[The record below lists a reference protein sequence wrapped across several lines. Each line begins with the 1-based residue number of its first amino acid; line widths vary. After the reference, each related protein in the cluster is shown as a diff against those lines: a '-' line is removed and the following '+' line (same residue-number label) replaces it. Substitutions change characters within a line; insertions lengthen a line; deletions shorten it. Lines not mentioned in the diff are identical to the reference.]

1 MRVFDKV
8 PANMKKTLCLLLAML
23 LPSLAQAQ
31 AEPDAEALIRLL
43 KPGTTRGLRN
53 LTVQA
58 APPAAPALPVVPL
71 AAVPEP
77 TPPSTVTPPAVQVA
91 PAAPAVAQP
100 APSAPSVPPAPAPS
114 TEAAAEAPSVSLAI
128 QFEYNSARV
137 SAASRQT
144 LQQLAKALQ
153 SPELAAY
160 RFRIEGHTDAKGQAG
175 YNRKLSQ
182 ARADE
187 VRQLLVAQGVAAAR
201 LSSIGMGASQ
211 LALPSQPFAAENRRV
226 RIVNL
231 AP

>member
-1 MRVFDKV
+1 
-8 PANMKKTLCLLLAML
+8 MKKTVCLLLAML
-23 LPSLAQAQ
+23 LPSLAYAQ

-58 APPAAPALPVVPL
+58 APPAAPALPVAPP

-77 TPPSTVTPPAVQVA
+77 TPPATVTPPAVQVA
-91 PAAPAVAQP
+91 PV
-100 APSAPSVPPAPAPS
+100 PSAPSVPPAPAPS
-114 TEAAAEAPSVSLAI
+114 TEAAADAPSVSLAI

-144 LQQLAKALQ
+144 LQQLAQALQ

>member
-1 MRVFDKV
+1 
-8 PANMKKTLCLLLAML
+8 MKKTVCLMLAML

-58 APPAAPALPVVPL
+58 APPAAPALPVAPL
-71 AAVPEP
+71 PAVPEP

>member
-1 MRVFDKV
+1 
-8 PANMKKTLCLLLAML
+8 MKKTVCLMLAML
-23 LPSLAQAQ
+23 LPSLAHAQ

-58 APPAAPALPVVPL
+58 APPAAPAVTVVAPLP
-71 AAVPEP
+71 AVPEP
-77 TPPSTVTPPAVQVA
+77 TPPATVTPPAVQVA
-91 PAAPAVAQP
+91 PVSPPAVAQP
-100 APSAPSVPPAPAPS
+100 VPSAPSVPPAPALA
-114 TEAAAEAPSVSLAI
+114 TEAPADAPSVSLAI

-137 SAASRQT
+137 SAASRKT
-144 LQQLAKALQ
+144 LQQLAQALQ

>member
-1 MRVFDKV
+1 
-8 PANMKKTLCLLLAML
+8 MKKTVCLLLAML

-58 APPAAPALPVVPL
+58 APPAAPAVPVAPP

-77 TPPSTVTPPAVQVA
+77 TSPATVTPPAVQVA
-91 PAAPAVAQP
+91 PV
-100 APSAPSVPPAPAPS
+100 PSAPSVPPAPAPS
-114 TEAAAEAPSVSLAI
+114 TEAAADAPSVSLAI

-144 LQQLAKALQ
+144 LQQLAQALQ

>member
-1 MRVFDKV
+1 
-8 PANMKKTLCLLLAML
+8 MKKTVCLLLAML
-23 LPSLAQAQ
+23 LPSLAYAQ

-58 APPAAPALPVVPL
+58 APPAAPALPVAPP

-77 TPPSTVTPPAVQVA
+77 TPPATVTPPAVQVA
-91 PAAPAVAQP
+91 PV
-100 APSAPSVPPAPAPS
+100 PSAPSVPPAPAPS
-114 TEAAAEAPSVSLAI
+114 TEAAADAPSVSLAI

-137 SAASRQT
+137 SAASRKT
-144 LQQLAKALQ
+144 LQQLVQALQ

>member
-1 MRVFDKV
+1 
-8 PANMKKTLCLLLAML
+8 MKKTVCLLLAML
-23 LPSLAQAQ
+23 LPSLAYAQ

-58 APPAAPALPVVPL
+58 APPAAPAVPVAPP

-77 TPPSTVTPPAVQVA
+77 TPPATVTPPAV
-91 PAAPAVAQP
+91 AQP
-100 APSAPSVPPAPAPS
+100 VPSTPSVPPAPAPS

-144 LQQLAKALQ
+144 LQQLAQALQ

>member
-1 MRVFDKV
+1 
-8 PANMKKTLCLLLAML
+8 MKKTVCLMLAML
-23 LPSLAQAQ
+23 LPSLAHAQ

-58 APPAAPALPVVPL
+58 APPAAPAVTVAPP
-71 AAVPEP
+71 AAVLEP
-77 TPPSTVTPPAVQVA
+77 TPPVTVTPPAVQVA
-91 PAAPAVAQP
+91 PVSPPAVVPP
-100 APSAPSVPPAPAPS
+100 APSAPSVPPALSVPPVPAPS

-144 LQQLAKALQ
+144 LQQLAQALL

>member
-1 MRVFDKV
+1 
-8 PANMKKTLCLLLAML
+8 MKKTVCLLLAML

-31 AEPDAEALIRLL
+31 AEPDTEALIRLL

-58 APPAAPALPVVPL
+58 APPAAPAVTVVAPL

-77 TPPSTVTPPAVQVA
+77 TSPATVTPPAVQVA
-91 PAAPAVAQP
+91 PVSPPVVTQP
-100 APSAPSVPPAPAPS
+100 VSPAPSVPPSPAPA

-144 LQQLAKALQ
+144 LQQLAQALL

>member
-1 MRVFDKV
+1 
-8 PANMKKTLCLLLAML
+8 MKRPLCLFLSAWLLACA
-23 LPSLAQAQ
+23 AQAQ
-31 AEPDAEALIRLL
+31 TAPDTDTLIRLL

-53 LTVQA
+53 LQVQA
-58 APPAAPALPVVPL
+58 VPPAATPAPATAHQASSP
-71 AAVPEP
+71 AAVPASNVA
-77 TPPSTVTPPAVQVA
+77 THSTPPAATPQAPEASHALPIAAPVAPVA
-91 PAAPAVAQP
+91 PAPVAPLAVQP
-100 APSAPSVPPAPAPS
+100 
-114 TEAAAEAPSVSLAI
+114 EPSVSLAI

-137 SAASRQT
+137 SAESRQT
-144 LQQLAKALQ
+144 LQQLAQALQ

-187 VRQLLVAQGVAAAR
+187 VRQLLIAQGVAAER
-201 LSSIGMGASQ
+201 LSSIGLGSSQ
-211 LALPSQPFAAENRRV
+211 LALPSQPYAAENRRV

>member
-1 MRVFDKV
+1 
-8 PANMKKTLCLLLAML
+8 MKKTVCLLLAML

-58 APPAAPALPVVPL
+58 APPAAPALPVAPL
-71 AAVPEP
+71 PAVPEP
-77 TPPSTVTPPAVQVA
+77 TPPATVTPPAVQVA
-91 PAAPAVAQP
+91 PVSPPAVAQP
-100 APSAPSVPPAPAPS
+100 VPSAPSVPPAPAPA
-114 TEAAAEAPSVSLAI
+114 TEAAADAPSVSLAI

-144 LQQLAKALQ
+144 LQQLAQALQ

>member
-1 MRVFDKV
+1 
-8 PANMKKTLCLLLAML
+8 MKKTVCLLLAML

-58 APPAAPALPVVPL
+58 APPAAPAVPVAPL

-77 TPPSTVTPPAVQVA
+77 TPPATVTPPAVQGGPV
-91 PAAPAVAQP
+91 
-100 APSAPSVPPAPAPS
+100 PSAPSVPPAPAPS
-114 TEAAAEAPSVSLAI
+114 TEAAADAPSVSLAI

-144 LQQLAKALQ
+144 LQQLAQALQ